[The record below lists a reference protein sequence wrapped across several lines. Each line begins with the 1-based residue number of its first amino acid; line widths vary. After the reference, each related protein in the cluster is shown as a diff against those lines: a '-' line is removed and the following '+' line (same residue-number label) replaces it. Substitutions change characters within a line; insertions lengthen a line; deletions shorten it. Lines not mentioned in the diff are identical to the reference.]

1 MESESIIISF
11 FALTT
16 SCGVYIRLKTPSVCL
31 SILLQTEK
39 PWRCATTG
47 GLAQWEQQT
56 LAEVFW
62 LRVGRVGRSGAE
74 PKDQKPDYSVYQFLC
89 VLCIQCMF
97 VISIETGFC
106 YPITMI
112 LNIMSYPLYGSLDI
126 FSTNLWFI
134 IISLSCWCWGGG
146 DNLQKSWHFS
156 GVETLRPLPF
166 DSLMAFWHWERQTEA
181 NVSTKTFFRTIWGS
195 RSAFMNT

>member
-1 MESESIIISF
+1 MLYSGIFLKYIPQASPREDCEYWFHNVQDLVSDQSGQLRWKVHEVRMESESIIISC

-56 LAEVFW
+56 LAEVFR
-62 LRVGRVGRSGAE
+62 LRVGRSGAE
-74 PKDQKPDYSVYQFLC
+74 PNDQKPDYSVYQFLC

-106 YPITMI
+106 YPSTMI
-112 LNIMSYPLYGSLDI
+112 VNINEYYELSIVWI
-126 FSTNLWFI
+126 FRYL
-134 IISLSCWCWGGG
+134 
-146 DNLQKSWHFS
+146 
-156 GVETLRPLPF
+156 
-166 DSLMAFWHWERQTEA
+166 
-181 NVSTKTFFRTIWGS
+181 
-195 RSAFMNT
+195 

>member
-1 MESESIIISF
+1 MLYSGIFFKIYITGIAAWGLWVLVSQCAGSRFRSVWSTSVKVHEVRMESESIIISC

-56 LAEVFW
+56 LAEVFR
-62 LRVGRVGRSGAE
+62 LRVGRSGAE
-74 PKDQKPDYSVYQFLC
+74 PNDQKPDYSVYQFLC
-89 VLCIQCMF
+89 ALCIQCMF

-106 YPITMI
+106 YPSTMI
-112 LNIMSYPLYGSLDI
+112 LNINEYYELSIVWI
-126 FSTNLWFI
+126 FRYL
-134 IISLSCWCWGGG
+134 
-146 DNLQKSWHFS
+146 
-156 GVETLRPLPF
+156 
-166 DSLMAFWHWERQTEA
+166 
-181 NVSTKTFFRTIWGS
+181 
-195 RSAFMNT
+195 